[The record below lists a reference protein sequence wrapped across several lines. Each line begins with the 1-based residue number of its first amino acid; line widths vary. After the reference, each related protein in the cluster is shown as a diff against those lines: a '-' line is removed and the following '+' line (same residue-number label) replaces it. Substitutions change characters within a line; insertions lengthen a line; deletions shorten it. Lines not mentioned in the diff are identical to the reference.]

1 MDKYA
6 ILQVKSKQYFVKEG
20 ATIKVAKIDE
30 NTEFQIL
37 LIKDEKSLSI
47 GNPIVEKGG
56 LVLTNLGN
64 KRIKTEVRRY
74 KGKSR
79 YRRNR
84 SHTDEYTV
92 IKVEK
97 IDLGASK
104 TTISADSSEKVA
116 KKSEK
121 STKTKA
127 VAKKSEAKVK
137 DLSSLKLTDTVVKK
151 LEKAGIKTID
161 DLKSKSKEEL
171 IAIKGLGEK
180 TAESILKKLK

>member
-20 ATIKVAKIDE
+20 VTIKVAKIDE
-30 NTEFQIL
+30 NTEFQVL

-47 GNPIVEKGG
+47 GNPVVDKGG

-64 KRIKTEVRRY
+64 KRVKTEVRRY

-79 YRRNR
+79 YRKNR

-97 IDLGASK
+97 IDLGATK

-116 KKSEK
+116 KKPEKAEK
-121 STKTKA
+121 SKPT
-127 VAKKSEAKVK
+127 AKKTEAK

-151 LEKAGIKTID
+151 LEKAGIKTVD
-161 DLKSKSKEEL
+161 DLKSKNKEDL
-171 IAIKGLGEK
+171 VAIKGLGEK
-180 TAESILKKLK
+180 TVDSILKKLK